1 MESARRSEAL
11 REEMELHLAEKAGEL
26 EADGMTPECARAEAR
41 RRFGNVGQKHEES
54 REIWMTRFLPEL
66 GQDIRYGIRTMLANK
81 AFSALAILSLA
92 LGIGSNTAIFSL
104 MESILLRSLPVAD
117 PESLVVLNLHS
128 RPPQNANKETVH
140 VMHALQGLAWPG
152 DKGDMVL
159 GIFPYGAFETLREPL
174 AGQQA
179 ASGGPPCVTPD
190 VTQSCRVAGESPAF
204 STLFGYF
211 NGQNKTLA
219 IRGQATSASTEYVT
233 GEYFRGLA
241 VSPAAG
247 RLIESED
254 DRLGAAP
261 VAVVS
266 FATSQNRF
274 GGAPNAIGQPILV
287 DNVPFTVIGVAP
299 PEFFGV
305 DPAAAPDLFL
315 PLHANVLVDGA
326 RAARM
331 NSDPNFY
338 WLEMMGRLKPGVS
351 MAQAQAALAPRFHQW
366 VAATATTDGER
377 GKLPALILN
386 PGAGGLGSLRR
397 QYSKPLYV
405 LLTMVG
411 LILAIACAN
420 IANLLL
426 ARAAARRREMA
437 VRLSLGA
444 GRFRV
449 VRQLLT
455 ESVMLASLGG
465 AFGVLFAIWGVRWL
479 TLLLSNGPRNS
490 TLHAELNWNVLGVTA
505 ALSVVCGLLFGL
517 APAIQST
524 RPDVMP
530 ALKSGRE
537 GGPRRRVQQ
546 VLVVAQIAG
555 SFLILVAAGL
565 FVRTLDKLH
574 SVQLGYSRENILL
587 FSLNA
592 RQAGHRDP
600 EMTTFYANLRKRFES
615 IPGVSGATLSQSSII
630 EAGRVGQ
637 AVRGEMKI
645 GAVTIEGARALG
657 AGPRFLTTM
666 QIPILAGREIDDRD
680 LPGSR
685 PVAVISER
693 LARTYFENENPV
705 GRLITL
711 PEEKRDLEI
720 AGVSANLRYGGLK
733 NEEENAMTV
742 FVAVSQFPSD
752 RVTYALRTAGDP
764 LRFLR
769 SVHEIVREADS
780 RIPVTNVTT
789 QAAEIDR
796 TISRELMF
804 AKLCTGFAVLAL
816 LTACVGLYGTMSY
829 SVARQAGEIGI
840 RMALGAQRW
849 AVVWMVLSRVLLLS
863 AVGLAISV
871 PAALGASRLVKS
883 FLFDTQANDPGTLA
897 LAGVVLL
904 SAAILAGYA
913 PARRAS
919 RIDPL
924 AALRNE

>member
-1 MESARRSEAL
+1 MGSARRSEAL
-11 REEMELHLAEKAGEL
+11 REEMELHLAEKAAEL
-26 EADGMTPECARAEAR
+26 EADGMPAGRARAEAR
-41 RRFGNVGQKHEES
+41 RRFGNVGLKHEES
-54 REIWMTRFLPEL
+54 REIWMTRFLSEL
-66 GQDIRYGIRTMLANK
+66 GQDVRYGYRTMTANK
-81 AFSALAILSLA
+81 AFSALAVLLLA
-92 LGIGSNTAIFSL
+92 LGIGANTAIYSF

-117 PESLVVLNLHS
+117 PESLVVLNWHS
-128 RPPQNANKETVH
+128 RPPQEGSKEWVH
-140 VMHALQGLAWPG
+140 VIHGVQGILWPG
-152 DKGDMVL
+152 DKGAMVS
-159 GIFPYGAFETLREPL
+159 GMFPYGALETLREENP
-174 AGQQA
+174 
-179 ASGGPPCVTPD
+179 V
-190 VTQSCRVAGESPAF
+190 F

-211 NGQNKTLA
+211 NGRIRNLA
-219 IRGQATSASTEYVT
+219 VRGQATSASAEYVT

-247 RLIESED
+247 RLIDSED
-254 DRLGAAP
+254 DRPGAAA
-261 VAVVS
+261 VAVIS

-274 GGAPNAIGQPILV
+274 GGPPNAIGQSILV
-287 DNVPFTVIGVAP
+287 DNIPFTVIGVAP

-305 DPAAAPDLFL
+305 DPAVAPDLYL
-315 PLHANVLVDGA
+315 PLHTNLLVDGA

-331 NSDPNFY
+331 YPDGNFY
-338 WLEMMGRLKPGVS
+338 WIEMMGRLRPGVS

-377 GKLPALILN
+377 AKLPALMLN
-386 PGAGGLGSLRR
+386 PGAAGLGSLRR

-444 GRFRV
+444 GRLRV

-465 AFGVLFAIWGVRWL
+465 ALGVLFAIWGVRSL
-479 TLLLSNGPRNS
+479 TFLLSHGQENF
-490 TLHAELNWNVLGVTA
+490 TLHAELNWKVLGATA

-530 ALKSGRE
+530 ALKNGRG
-537 GGPRRRVQQ
+537 GGPHHRHVQH
-546 VLVVAQIAG
+546 VLVVAQIAI

-565 FVRTLDKLH
+565 FVRTLNKLH
-574 SVQLGYSRENILL
+574 SVQLGYARENILL

-600 EMTTFYANLRKRFES
+600 EIATFYTDLRKRFES
-615 IPGVSGATLSQSSII
+615 IPGVRSATLSQASII
-630 EAGRVGQ
+630 NAGRAGQ
-637 AVRGEMKI
+637 AIRGPMKI
-645 GAVTIEGARALG
+645 GAVTIEDARVLA

-680 LPGSR
+680 QPGSR

-705 GRLITL
+705 GRRITL
-711 PEEKRDLEI
+711 PDEKRDLEI
-720 AGVSANLRYGGLK
+720 VGVSANLRYGGLK
-733 NEEENAMTV
+733 NEEESAMTV
-742 FVAVSQFPSD
+742 FVAVSQFSPD

-764 LRFLR
+764 LRFVQ

-780 RIPVTNVTT
+780 RIPVTNVVT

-796 TISRELMF
+796 TISRELTF
-804 AKLCTGFAVLAL
+804 AKLSTGFAVLAL

-829 SVARQAGEIGI
+829 SVARQVGEIGI
-840 RMALGAQRW
+840 RMALGAQRGV
-849 AVVWMVLSRVLLLS
+849 VVWMVLRRVLLLA

-871 PAALGASRLVKS
+871 PAALIAFQLVKS
-883 FLFDTQANDPGTLA
+883 FLFETQPNDPGTLA

-904 SAAILAGYA
+904 SAALLAGYA

-924 AALRNE
+924 AALRQE